1 MLKFQLDSLDGVDE
15 AVRALYTEKDGK
27 FVLGIE
33 GLPQPEDVTGLKSK
47 VQELLD
53 EKKAADKARKDAE
66 DQARLERE
74 ENARKSGN
82 VEELEKSWTEK
93 FNRREAELNG
103 MLEQERGT
111 LGGQIRDLT
120 VGRTATDIA
129 SALAIP
135 GSAKAL
141 LPHIERRLS
150 VEQRDGK
157 PVVVVLDQQGKLSA
171 ATLDELKAEF
181 ANDTAFAPLIAGSK
195 ASGGGA
201 AGAGGG
207 GGAAKGKIGGT
218 KEERQAAIASRFPD
232 LPLKSGNNPCL
243 CLKCRSSTTSSCL
256 PPWKRSIR

>member
-1 MLKFQLDSLDGVDE
+1 MGLKYKLDTLDGLDDSVKSH
-15 AVRALYTEKDGK
+15 YTEKEGK

-33 GLPQPEDVTGLKSK
+33 GLPQPEDVSGLKSK

-53 EKKAADKARKDAE
+53 EKKAADKARKEAE
-66 DQARLERE
+66 DLARHERE
-74 ENARKSGN
+74 EAARKSGN
-82 VEELEKSWTEK
+82 VEELEKSWSEK
-93 FNRREAELNG
+93 YARREAELSG
-103 MLEQERGT
+103 QLEQERGT
-111 LGGQIRDLT
+111 LSNQIRDLT

-171 ATLDELKAEF
+171 ATLNELKAEF
-181 ANDTAFAPLIAGSK
+181 ANDVAFAPLIAGSK

-201 AGAGGG
+201 NGAGGG
-207 GGAAKGKIGGT
+207 GGAPKGKIGGT
-218 KEERQAAIASRFPD
+218 KEERTTAIANRFPD
-232 LPLKSGNNPCL
+232 LPQS
-243 CLKCRSSTTSSCL
+243 
-256 PPWKRSIR
+256 

>member
-1 MLKFQLDSLDGVDE
+1 MGLKYQLDTLDGLDDSVKS
-15 AVRALYTEKDGK
+15 LYTEKEGK

-33 GLPQPEDVTGLKSK
+33 GLPQPEDVSGLKSK
-47 VQELLD
+47 VEELLG
-53 EKKAADKARKDAE
+53 EKKAAEKARKDAE
-66 DQARLERE
+66 EQARLDRE
-74 ENARKSGN
+74 EAARKSGN
-82 VEELEKSWTEK
+82 VEELEKSWSEK
-93 FNRREAELNG
+93 YNRREAELNG

-141 LPHIERRLS
+141 LPHIERRLG

-157 PVVVVLDQQGKLSA
+157 PVVVVLDPQGKLSA

-201 AGAGGG
+201 SGAGGS

-232 LPLKSGNNPCL
+232 LPQS
-243 CLKCRSSTTSSCL
+243 
-256 PPWKRSIR
+256 

>member
-1 MLKFQLDSLDGVDE
+1 MLKFQLDTLEGVDE

-33 GLPQPEDVTGLKSK
+33 GLPQQEDVAGLKAK
-47 VQELLD
+47 VDELLG
-53 EKKAADKARKDAE
+53 EKKAAEKKAREAE
-66 DQARLERE
+66 ETARLERE
-74 ENARKSGN
+74 ELARKSGN
-82 VEELEKSWTEK
+82 VEELEKSWSEK

-103 MLEQERGT
+103 LLEQERGT
-111 LGGQIRDLT
+111 LSTQIRDLT

-232 LPLKSGNNPCL
+232 LPQS
-243 CLKCRSSTTSSCL
+243 
-256 PPWKRSIR
+256 

>member
-1 MLKFQLDSLDGVDE
+1 MLKFQLDTLEGVDE

-33 GLPQPEDVTGLKSK
+33 GLPQQEDVSGLKAK
-47 VQELLD
+47 VDELLG
-53 EKKAADKARKDAE
+53 EKKAAEKARKDAE
-66 DQARLERE
+66 EQARLERE
-74 ENARKSGN
+74 EAARKSGN
-82 VEELEKSWTEK
+82 VEELEKSWSEK
-93 FNRREAELNG
+93 YNRREAELNG

-111 LGGQIRDLT
+111 LSTQIRDLT

-207 GGAAKGKIGGT
+207 GWAAKGKIGGT

-232 LPLKSGNNPCL
+232 LPLK
-243 CLKCRSSTTSSCL
+243 
-256 PPWKRSIR
+256 

>member
-1 MLKFQLDSLDGVDE
+1 MLKFQLDTLEGVDE

-33 GLPQPEDVTGLKSK
+33 GLPQQEDVTGLKAK
-47 VQELLD
+47 VDELLGEKKLA
-53 EKKAADKARKDAE
+53 EKKAREAEERART
-66 DQARLERE
+66 ERE
-74 ENARKSGN
+74 EAARKSGN
-82 VEELEKSWTEK
+82 VEELEKSWSEK
-93 FNRREAELNG
+93 YNRREAELNG

-111 LGGQIRDLT
+111 LSTQIRDLT

-218 KEERQAAIASRFPD
+218 KEERTAAIASRFPD
-232 LPLKSGNNPCL
+232 LPQS
-243 CLKCRSSTTSSCL
+243 
-256 PPWKRSIR
+256 

>member
-1 MLKFQLDSLDGVDE
+1 MLKFQLDTLEGVDE

-33 GLPQPEDVTGLKSK
+33 GLPQPEDVSGLKAK
-47 VQELLD
+47 VDELLG
-53 EKKAADKARKDAE
+53 EKKAAEKARKDAE
-66 DQARLERE
+66 EQARLERE
-74 ENARKSGN
+74 EAARKSGN
-82 VEELEKSWTEK
+82 IEELEKSWSEK
-93 FNRREAELNG
+93 YNRREAELNG

-111 LGGQIRDLT
+111 LSTQIRDLT

-218 KEERQAAIASRFPD
+218 KEERTAAIASRFPD
-232 LPLKSGNNPCL
+232 LPQS
-243 CLKCRSSTTSSCL
+243 
-256 PPWKRSIR
+256 

>member
-1 MLKFQLDSLDGVDE
+1 MGLKYQLDTLDGLDDSVKS
-15 AVRALYTEKDGK
+15 LYTEKEGK

-33 GLPQPEDVTGLKSK
+33 GLPQPEDVSGLKAK
-47 VQELLD
+47 VDELLGEKKLA
-53 EKKAADKARKDAE
+53 EKKAREAEELART
-66 DQARLERE
+66 ERE
-74 ENARKSGN
+74 EAARKSGN
-82 VEELEKSWTEK
+82 VEELEKSWSEK
-93 FNRREAELNG
+93 YIRREAELNG

-111 LGGQIRDLT
+111 LSTQIRDLT

-232 LPLKSGNNPCL
+232 LPQS
-243 CLKCRSSTTSSCL
+243 
-256 PPWKRSIR
+256 

>member
-1 MLKFQLDSLDGVDE
+1 MQKFQLDTLEGVDE

-33 GLPQPEDVTGLKSK
+33 GLPQQEDVSGLKAK
-47 VQELLD
+47 VDELLG
-53 EKKAADKARKDAE
+53 EKKAAEKARKDAE
-66 DQARLERE
+66 EQARLERE
-74 ENARKSGN
+74 EAARKSGN
-82 VEELEKSWTEK
+82 VEELEKSWSEK
-93 FNRREAELNG
+93 FHRREAELNG

-111 LGGQIRDLT
+111 LSTQIRDLT

-232 LPLKSGNNPCL
+232 LPQS
-243 CLKCRSSTTSSCL
+243 
-256 PPWKRSIR
+256 

>member
-1 MLKFQLDSLDGVDE
+1 MGLKYQLDTLEGVDDT
-15 AVRALYTEKDGK
+15 VRALYTEKDGK

-33 GLPQPEDVTGLKSK
+33 GLPQPEDVSGLKSK
-47 VQELLD
+47 VEELLG
-53 EKKAADKARKDAE
+53 EKKAAEKARKDAE
-66 DQARLERE
+66 EQARLERE
-74 ENARKSGN
+74 EAARKSGN
-82 VEELEKSWTEK
+82 VEELEKSWSEK
-93 FNRREAELNG
+93 YNRREAELNG

-111 LGGQIRDLT
+111 LSTQIRDLT

-232 LPLKSGNNPCL
+232 LPLK
-243 CLKCRSSTTSSCL
+243 
-256 PPWKRSIR
+256 

>member
-1 MLKFQLDSLDGVDE
+1 MLKFQLDTLDGVDE

-33 GLPQPEDVTGLKSK
+33 GLPQQEDVSGLKAK
-47 VQELLD
+47 VDELLG
-53 EKKAADKARKDAE
+53 EKKAAEKARKDAE
-66 DQARLERE
+66 EQARLERE
-74 ENARKSGN
+74 EAARKSGN
-82 VEELEKSWTEK
+82 VEELEKSWSEK
-93 FNRREAELNG
+93 YNRREAELNG

-111 LGGQIRDLT
+111 LGAQIRDLT

-201 AGAGGG
+201 GGAGGG
-207 GGAAKGKIGGT
+207 GGAPKGNIGGT
-218 KEERQAAIASRFPD
+218 KTERTAAIADKFPD
-232 LPLKSGNNPCL
+232 LPQS
-243 CLKCRSSTTSSCL
+243 
-256 PPWKRSIR
+256 

>member
-1 MLKFQLDSLDGVDE
+1 MLKFQLDTLEGVDE

-33 GLPQPEDVTGLKSK
+33 GLPQQEDVSGLKAK
-47 VQELLD
+47 VDELLGEKKLA
-53 EKKAADKARKDAE
+53 EKKAREAE
-66 DQARLERE
+66 EAARLERE
-74 ENARKSGN
+74 EAARKSGN
-82 VEELEKSWTEK
+82 VEELERSWSEK
-93 FNRREAELNG
+93 YNRREAELNG

-111 LGGQIRDLT
+111 LSGQIRDLT

-129 SALAIP
+129 SALAVQ

-157 PVVVVLDQQGKLSA
+157 PVVVVLDAQGKLSA
-171 ATLDELKAEF
+171 ATLDELKAEI

-201 AGAGGG
+201 SGAGGG

-232 LPLKSGNNPCL
+232 LPQS
-243 CLKCRSSTTSSCL
+243 
-256 PPWKRSIR
+256 

>member
-1 MLKFQLDSLDGVDE
+1 MGLKYQLDTLDGLDDSVKS
-15 AVRALYTEKDGK
+15 LYTEKEGK

-33 GLPQPEDVTGLKSK
+33 GLPQPEDVSGLKSK

-82 VEELEKSWTEK
+82 VEELEKSWSEK
-93 FNRREAELNG
+93 YNRREAELNG

-111 LGGQIRDLT
+111 LSTQIRDLT

-171 ATLDELKAEF
+171 ATLEELKAEF

-232 LPLKSGNNPCL
+232 LPQS
-243 CLKCRSSTTSSCL
+243 
-256 PPWKRSIR
+256 

>member
-1 MLKFQLDSLDGVDE
+1 MGLKYQLDTLDGLDDSVKS
-15 AVRALYTEKDGK
+15 LYTEKEGK

-33 GLPQPEDVTGLKSK
+33 GLPQPEDVSGLKSK
-47 VQELLD
+47 VEELLG
-53 EKKAADKARKDAE
+53 EKKAAEKARKDAE
-66 DQARLERE
+66 EQARLERE
-74 ENARKSGN
+74 EAARKSGN
-82 VEELEKSWTEK
+82 VEELEKSWSEK
-93 FNRREAELNG
+93 YNRREAELNG

-111 LGGQIRDLT
+111 LSTQIRDLT

-218 KEERQAAIASRFPD
+218 KEERQTAIASRFPD
-232 LPLKSGNNPCL
+232 LPQS
-243 CLKCRSSTTSSCL
+243 
-256 PPWKRSIR
+256 

>member
-1 MLKFQLDSLDGVDE
+1 MGLKYQLDTLDGLDDSVKS
-15 AVRALYTEKDGK
+15 LYTEKEGK

-33 GLPQPEDVTGLKSK
+33 GLPQPEDVSGLKSK

-82 VEELEKSWTEK
+82 VEELEKSWSEK
-93 FNRREAELNG
+93 YNRREAELNG
-103 MLEQERGT
+103 TLEQERTT
-111 LGGQIRDLT
+111 LSTQIRDLT

-181 ANDTAFAPLIAGSK
+181 ANDVAFAPLIAGSK

-201 AGAGGG
+201 GGAGGG
-207 GGAAKGKIGGT
+207 GGAAKGNIGGT
-218 KEERQAAIASRFPD
+218 KAERTAAIASRFSD
-232 LPLKSGNNPCL
+232 LPLN
-243 CLKCRSSTTSSCL
+243 
-256 PPWKRSIR
+256 

>member
-1 MLKFQLDSLDGVDE
+1 MGLKYLLDTLDGLDDSVKS
-15 AVRALYTEKDGK
+15 LYTEKDGK

-33 GLPQPEDVTGLKSK
+33 GLPQPEDVSGLKSK

-82 VEELEKSWTEK
+82 VEELEKSWSEK
-93 FNRREAELNG
+93 YNRREAELNG
-103 MLEQERGT
+103 TLEQERTT
-111 LGGQIRDLT
+111 LSTQIRDLT

-201 AGAGGG
+201 GGAGGG

-232 LPLKSGNNPCL
+232 LPLK
-243 CLKCRSSTTSSCL
+243 
-256 PPWKRSIR
+256 

>member
-1 MLKFQLDSLDGVDE
+1 MGLKYQLDTLDGLDDSVKS
-15 AVRALYTEKDGK
+15 LYTEKEGM

-47 VQELLD
+47 VEELLG
-53 EKKAADKARKDAE
+53 EKKAAEKARKDAE
-66 DQARLERE
+66 EQARLERE
-74 ENARKSGN
+74 EAARKSGN
-82 VEELEKSWTEK
+82 VEELEKSWSEK
-93 FNRREAELNG
+93 YNRREAELNG

-111 LGGQIRDLT
+111 LSTQIRDLT

-232 LPLKSGNNPCL
+232 LPQS
-243 CLKCRSSTTSSCL
+243 
-256 PPWKRSIR
+256 

>member
-1 MLKFQLDSLDGVDE
+1 MLKFQLDTLEGVDE

-33 GLPQPEDVTGLKSK
+33 GLPQQEDVSGLKAK
-47 VQELLD
+47 VDELLGEKKLA
-53 EKKAADKARKDAE
+53 EKKAREAE
-66 DQARLERE
+66 EAARLERE
-74 ENARKSGN
+74 EAARKSGN
-82 VEELEKSWTEK
+82 VEELERSWSEK
-93 FNRREAELNG
+93 YNRREAELNG
-103 MLEQERGT
+103 MLEQERGA
-111 LGGQIRDLT
+111 LSGQIRDLT

-201 AGAGGG
+201 SGAGGS

-232 LPLKSGNNPCL
+232 LPQS
-243 CLKCRSSTTSSCL
+243 
-256 PPWKRSIR
+256 

>member
-1 MLKFQLDSLDGVDE
+1 MLKFQLDTLEGVDE

-33 GLPQPEDVTGLKSK
+33 GLPQQEDVSGLKAK
-47 VQELLD
+47 VDELLG
-53 EKKAADKARKDAE
+53 EKKAAEKKAREAE
-66 DQARLERE
+66 ETARLERE
-74 ENARKSGN
+74 ELARKSGN
-82 VEELEKSWTEK
+82 VEELERSWSEK
-93 FNRREAELNG
+93 YNRREAELNG

-129 SALAIP
+129 SALAVQ

-157 PVVVVLDQQGKLSA
+157 PVVVVLDAQGKLSA
-171 ATLDELKAEF
+171 ATLDELKAEI
-181 ANDTAFAPLIAGSK
+181 ANDAAFAPLIAGSK

-201 AGAGGG
+201 GGAGGG
-207 GGAAKGKIGGT
+207 GGAPKGKIGGT
-218 KEERQAAIASRFPD
+218 KEERTAAIASRFPD
-232 LPLKSGNNPCL
+232 LPQS
-243 CLKCRSSTTSSCL
+243 
-256 PPWKRSIR
+256 

>member
-1 MLKFQLDSLDGVDE
+1 MIKFQIDTLDGVDE

-33 GLPQPEDVTGLKSK
+33 GLPQQEDVSGLKAK
-47 VQELLD
+47 VDELLG
-53 EKKAADKARKDAE
+53 EKKAAEKARKDAE
-66 DQARLERE
+66 EQARLERE
-74 ENARKSGN
+74 EAARKSGN
-82 VEELEKSWTEK
+82 VEELERSWSEK
-93 FNRREAELNG
+93 YNRREAELNG

-111 LGGQIRDLT
+111 LSTQIRDLT

-232 LPLKSGNNPCL
+232 LPQS
-243 CLKCRSSTTSSCL
+243 
-256 PPWKRSIR
+256 

>member
-1 MLKFQLDSLDGVDE
+1 MGLKYLLDTLDGLDDSVKS
-15 AVRALYTEKDGK
+15 LYTEKDGK
-27 FVLGIE
+27 YVLGIE
-33 GLPQPEDVTGLKSK
+33 GLPQPEDVSGLKSK
-47 VQELLD
+47 VEELLG
-53 EKKAADKARKDAE
+53 EKKAAEKARKDAE

-74 ENARKSGN
+74 EAARKSGN
-82 VEELEKSWTEK
+82 VEELERSWSEK
-93 FNRREAELNG
+93 YNRREAELNG
-103 MLEQERGT
+103 TLEQERGT
-111 LGGQIRDLT
+111 LSAQIRDLT

-201 AGAGGG
+201 GGAGGG
-207 GGAAKGKIGGT
+207 GGAAKGNIGGT
-218 KEERQAAIASRFPD
+218 KAERTAAIASRFSD
-232 LPLKSGNNPCL
+232 LPLN
-243 CLKCRSSTTSSCL
+243 
-256 PPWKRSIR
+256 

>member
-1 MLKFQLDSLDGVDE
+1 MGLKYQLDTLDGLDDSVKS
-15 AVRALYTEKDGK
+15 LYTEKEGK

-33 GLPQPEDVTGLKSK
+33 GLPQPEDVSGLKSK
-47 VQELLD
+47 VEELLG
-53 EKKAADKARKDAE
+53 EKKAAEKARKDAE
-66 DQARLERE
+66 EQARLERE
-74 ENARKSGN
+74 EAARKSGN
-82 VEELEKSWTEK
+82 VEELEKSWSEK
-93 FNRREAELNG
+93 YNRREAELNG
-103 MLEQERGT
+103 LLEQERGT
-111 LGGQIRDLT
+111 LSTQIRDLT

-218 KEERQAAIASRFPD
+218 KEERTAAIASRFPD
-232 LPLKSGNNPCL
+232 LPQS
-243 CLKCRSSTTSSCL
+243 
-256 PPWKRSIR
+256 

>member
-1 MLKFQLDSLDGVDE
+1 MGLKYQLDTLEGLDDSVKS
-15 AVRALYTEKDGK
+15 LYTEKEGK

-33 GLPQPEDVTGLKSK
+33 GLPQPEDVSGLKSK
-47 VQELLD
+47 VEELLG
-53 EKKAADKARKDAE
+53 EKKAAEKARKDAE
-66 DQARLERE
+66 EQARLERE
-74 ENARKSGN
+74 EAARKSGN
-82 VEELEKSWTEK
+82 VEELEKSWSEK
-93 FNRREAELNG
+93 YNRREAELNG

-111 LGGQIRDLT
+111 LSTQIRDLT

-201 AGAGGG
+201 GGAGKG
-207 GGAAKGKIGGT
+207 GGAAKGNIGGT
-218 KEERQAAIASRFPD
+218 KDERTSALASKFPD
-232 LPLKSGNNPCL
+232 LPLK
-243 CLKCRSSTTSSCL
+243 
-256 PPWKRSIR
+256 